1 MRITES
7 RLRKIV
13 NDVIRESAVSSNTK
27 NRNLYYGKLE
37 ETVLRSVIRQEL
49 IREGQKLD
57 ALKRWGQRVGMTLG
71 IAGALFGGG
80 SGIQDASARSSDS
93 GATMQQVEDALP
105 GDGLVEFG
113 STVLSIKEVNQLINK
128 LITDFYGDYR
138 TAEESDMT
146 EKELFEMNVYS
157 YLLEEEGFSEDEAI
171 DVSSLFADA
180 FYITADKTKALENAV
195 KQQKKLSS
203 QDEALLTL
211 IKLIDID
218 VQKAIGGVQP
228 K

>member
-1 MRITES
+1 MKITES

-37 ETVLRSVIRQEL
+37 ETVLRRVIRQEL
-49 IREGQKLD
+49 IREGRKLD
-57 ALKRWGQRVGMTLG
+57 ALKRWGQRAGMTLG

-80 SGIQDASARSSDS
+80 SGIQDASARSTDPS
-93 GATMQQVEDALP
+93 ATMQQVEDALP

-113 STVLSIKEVNQLINK
+113 STVLSIKEINQLINK
-128 LITDFYGDYR
+128 LITDFYGEHPED
-138 TAEESDMT
+138 DMT
-146 EKELFEMNVYS
+146 EKEFFEMNVYS
-157 YLLEEEGFSEDEAI
+157 YLLEEQGFSEDEAI

-180 FYITADKTKALENAV
+180 FHITPDKTKALENAV